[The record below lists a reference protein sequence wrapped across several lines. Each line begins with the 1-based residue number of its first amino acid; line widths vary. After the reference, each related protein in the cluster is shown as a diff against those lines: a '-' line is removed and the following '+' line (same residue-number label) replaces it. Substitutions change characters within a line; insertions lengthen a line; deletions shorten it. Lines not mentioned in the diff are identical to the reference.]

1 MTLNLWRALN
11 NPPATHPIFVRTV
24 VLPRVGIGKRRGIS
38 AAGLIIGLVIRLSE
52 FMPTLLI
59 VVIPFLLAGSG
70 LVYGLDCAMRVS
82 QRITAERRHHTYPLL
97 ALCPAGEL
105 AVCWAICMSAIHQH
119 QYFARLHEI
128 IRVSTQIAVGLIG
141 LVLLL
146 FTCVSIPIIV
156 TASRLTAPDYVSVI
170 NVGAVLV
177 LVYSEF
183 VQSTIIGC
191 LVGLIIPTFSEGTVD
206 SLLYAPALFLLVKI
220 GCWVIS
226 VLIGFTL
233 LEQVYTQFALHNG
246 LMDILLTVMR
256 VMIVVVVQDIMI
268 RGLWRIII
276 QRTDTLAHE
285 IEFMFS

>member
-24 VLPRVGIGKRRGIS
+24 VLPRVGIGKRWGIS
-38 AAGLIIGLVIRLSE
+38 AAGLIISLVIRLSE

-59 VVIPFLLAGSG
+59 IVMPFLLAGGG

-82 QRITAERRHHTYPLL
+82 QLITTERRNHTYPLL
-97 ALCPAGEL
+97 ALCPAGAL
-105 AVCWAICMSAIHQH
+105 AVCWVICTSAIHQH
-119 QYFARLHEI
+119 RYFTRLHEI
-128 IRVSTQIAVGLIG
+128 IRVCTQIAVGLIG

-156 TASRLTAPDYVSVI
+156 TASRLTVPDYVSVI
-170 NVGAVLV
+170 NIGAVLV
-177 LVYSEF
+177 LIYSEF
-183 VQSTIIGC
+183 VESTVIGC
-191 LVGLIIPTFSEGTVD
+191 LVGLIIPTFSEGALD

-226 VLIGFTL
+226 MLIGFTL

-246 LMDILLTVMR
+246 LMDIFLTVMR
-256 VMIVVVVQDIMI
+256 VMIVVAVQDIII

-276 QRTDTLAHE
+276 QRTNTLEHE
-285 IEFMFS
+285 TDYVFS